1 MSYRPF
7 KAIGTR
13 TFTNMSGSSQLVNV
27 GNTVF
32 ASTLSVSGAL
42 TLAAP
47 ASGSAAGNGSYL
59 AVDSDGVVVLDT
71 PGAYTYNGPPIG
83 CVFTS
88 SYNTRVELQPGGID
102 SVAIIPVMSGTSLK
116 NVILSGSHGGCD
128 NLIAFSTGSGIQGL
142 DTGSIA
148 SNKGY
153 YFYVIAKAN
162 AANPVMIFSTS
173 SSDPTMPTDYTYKS
187 QALFFMN
194 TNSSDTFLRY
204 SHRADGWTYTQCNK
218 GSTNPYGQLISNGRA
233 TAETAIDASD
243 VLPYSGR
250 AHISV
255 EAGNTNNTNR
265 TIYIYANRRA
275 RESDPDDSSLNYSNG
290 SFRKHADGYS
300 DPYRD
305 WVVELMLPADPSTET
320 FYYKWSDAVQATD
333 MSGFQAYAIAW
344 KVAAFC

>member
-153 YFYVIAKAN
+153 YFYVITKAN
-162 AANPVMIFSTS
+162 VAEPVMIFSTS

-204 SHRADGWTYTQCNK
+204 SHRADGWTYTQCK
-218 GSTNPYGQLISNGRA
+218 HGSTNPYGQLITNGRA
-233 TAETAIDASD
+233 TAVTAVNASD
-243 VLPYSGR
+243 VLPYNGR
-250 AHISV
+250 ALLSLEV
-255 EAGNTNNTNR
+255 GNRSNTNCAF
-265 TIYIYANRRA
+265 YLYANRRA
-275 RESDPDDSSLNYSNG
+275 RASDPDDQSMNYSIGNFRANSNG
-290 SFRKHADGYS
+290 WS
-300 DPYRD
+300 DPWRD
-305 WVVELMLPADPSTET
+305 FVVELMLPADPSTDT
-320 FYYKWSDAVQATD
+320 FYYDWDPAPATSD
-333 MSGFQAYAIAW
+333 MSGFQAYAIGW